1 MHVVICPNHFWTQ
14 EMCNEVMCTMTDAF
28 QRIPDRF
35 KTEEMCDK
43 AVKKNHYSLQFV
55 PDWFV
60 IQQHIESWGDDDYDG
75 DHWEDDEDGDSF

>member
-1 MHVVICPNHFWTQ
+1 MHIVICPNHFWTQ

-43 AVKKNHYSLQFV
+43 AVKKNHYSL
-55 PDWFV
+55 
-60 IQQHIESWGDDDYDG
+60 
-75 DHWEDDEDGDSF
+75 